1 MPKMHIINVHNLD
14 TCIHSHYHHHYQGK
28 RFITSKISLYAS
40 VGFYFVCVCVCV
52 EQLLNLML
60 SAQHLTLTIGTMIY
74 STYLQLI
81 MCKYNFIPKTHFQ
94 RCICHTAVNC
104 PLEAEGE

>member
-1 MPKMHIINVHNLD
+1 MYIIWTHVYTHITITTIKVIDLSPPKFPCMPLLV
-14 TCIHSHYHHHYQGK
+14 
-28 RFITSKISLYAS
+28 FI
-40 VGFYFVCVCVCV
+40 FCVCVCV

-74 STYLQLI
+74 STYLKLI

-94 RCICHTAVNC
+94 RSICHTAVNC
-104 PLEAEGE
+104 PLEAGGE